1 MCGPLHVVIVYL
13 RVNPHNIRPIVLT
26 DRNKYKI
33 YEVKFHM
40 QLMQIKKYICMFSNN
55 DKNQP
60 ETWNSDSHWKHRCQH
75 WETKD
80 SNKMRNCSSGQYQ
93 CLFPDW
99 ELPSVILSTSQ
110 PKSTEKKKSMLLFIS
125 EECNCNCSPLLPWF
139 MWQKEIQTRK
149 FSSWH

>member
-1 MCGPLHVVIVYL
+1 
-13 RVNPHNIRPIVLT
+13 
-26 DRNKYKI
+26 
-33 YEVKFHM
+33 
-40 QLMQIKKYICMFSNN
+40 MFSNN

-110 PKSTEKKKSMLLFIS
+110 PKSTEKKNQCYFLSPRNVTATALHCYHGLCDRKKSK
-125 EECNCNCSPLLPWF
+125 
-139 MWQKEIQTRK
+139 QG
-149 FSSWH
+149 SSLHDIKILDVNTHSYEKKGEFW